1 MTKAVLLDLRTI
13 KRDDIDSIPKA
24 IITPEIA
31 GEAIEKHNTLNRPLF
46 DSKAKVYGESMK
58 LGKWTLDGEPVIFSK
73 EGILLDGQHRLYA
86 CWYYAKKPF
95 ETTVTLGVD
104 KKTFVNIDTGKKR
117 SGSDVLFIDGKM
129 TGEPIKYR
137 TTVWAAA
144 KICIEYQR
152 GVIKRKGSH
161 GTAVTHDMILDFVH
175 NNPEL
180 IRWVER
186 AKTQKNDMTGSYTGP
201 LAAVCFLANNKFPMK
216 AESFM
221 HGAITG
227 ESLNAGSPILALR
240 RELNENKKRLDRWE
254 RIALIIHAYNLYV
267 DNKEREHLKLPKG
280 EIPFVK
286 GSEPKWATQKV
297 AEKKKPMVNKDPAI
311 RRGKRMTDKEREA
324 KEISYIKS
332 GR

>member
-24 IITPEIA
+24 IVTPEIA
-31 GEAIEKHNTLNRPLF
+31 GEVIEKHNTLNRDLF
-46 DSKAKVYGESMK
+46 DSKAKEYGESMK
-58 LGKWTLDGEPVIFSK
+58 QGKWTLDGEPIIFSK
-73 EGILLDGQHRLYA
+73 EGELLDGQHRLYG
-86 CWYYAKKPF
+86 CWYYAKKSF
-95 ETTVTLGVD
+95 ETTVILGVD

-117 SGSDVLFIDGKM
+117 SGSDVLFIDGKISGD
-129 TGEPIKYR
+129 TIKYR

-152 GVIKRKGSH
+152 GVIKRKGSR
-161 GTAVTHDMILDFVH
+161 GTAVTMTVILEFVH

-180 IRWVER
+180 IKWVER
-186 AKTQKNDMTGSYTGP
+186 AKTQKNDMTGSYTAP

-221 HGAITG
+221 HSAITS
-227 ESLNAGSPILALR
+227 ENLTAGSPVLALR
-240 RELNENKKRLDRWE
+240 RALRENKKRLDRWE
-254 RIALIIHAYNLYV
+254 RIALIIYAYNLYV
-267 DNKEREHLKLPKG
+267 ENKTREHLKLPKG

-297 AEKKKPMVNKDPAI
+297 VENKKPMVNKEPAI
-311 RRGKRMTDKEREA
+311 RRGKRITDKDREA
-324 KEISYIKS
+324 REIAYIKG